1 MIKYYAELD
10 SDGSLIAFYNT
21 DINHEIPESSIEL
34 SESAWKAYFESGF
47 IKPRWTGSEWI
58 EGLSQEEID
67 ELDNPTKEQEI
78 ITAKRQLEETDY
90 KIIKS
95 SEYQLLGLEVPYN
108 LEELHAERQ
117 ALRDNINELEN
128 L

>member
-1 MIKYYAELD
+1 MKKQAYEIDENGYIKEIYIIQEGEETELITNQPPQ
-10 SDGSLIAFYNT
+10 GLYRA
-21 DINHEIPESSIEL
+21 
-34 SESAWKAYFESGF
+34 K
-47 IKPRWTGSEWI
+47 WTGQEWV
-58 EGLSQEEID
+58 EDMSQEEID

-117 ALRDNINELEN
+117 ALRDKINELEN